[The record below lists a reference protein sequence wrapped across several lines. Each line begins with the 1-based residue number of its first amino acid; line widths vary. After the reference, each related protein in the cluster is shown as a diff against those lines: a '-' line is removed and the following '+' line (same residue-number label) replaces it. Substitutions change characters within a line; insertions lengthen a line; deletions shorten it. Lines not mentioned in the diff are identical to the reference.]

1 MTNPGKDSG
10 FAALTILGS
19 SSGVPAAERSCSGY
33 LIESG
38 GRLTLIDCGSGVT
51 SAFLRFG
58 FDPLKVDRIVIS
70 HTHADH
76 VSDLPLF
83 IQMIHLTRREN
94 RLDVYLPEEYVVPF
108 QIGMRAMY
116 LFPERFSFD
125 FQIHGYREGPVP
137 AGDVGITA
145 VRNSHLVKLEEFI
158 AEHTLP
164 NKMQSFSFIITHG
177 GKRLFYSG
185 DVGGVDDIRDYVT
198 DCDYIVTEL
207 THVDH
212 DAFFPLASQLPSKR
226 IIVTHVD
233 DNKTTNELLARARDA
248 GVTNLV
254 IAQDGMKIEL

>member
-19 SSGVPAAERSCSGY
+19 SSGVPNAERSCSGY
-33 LIESG
+33 LLDSG

-58 FDPLKVDRIVIS
+58 FDPLTVDRVIIS

-83 IQMIHLTRREN
+83 IQMIHLTRRTN

-125 FQIHGYREGPVP
+125 FQIRGYREGPVL
-137 AGDVGITA
+137 AGDVGLTA
-145 VRNSHLVKLEEFI
+145 VRNSHLEKLEEFI

-185 DVGGVDDIRDYVT
+185 DVGGIDDIREYVEGCDYV
-198 DCDYIVTEL
+198 ITEL
-207 THVDH
+207 THVDL
-212 DAFFPLASQLPSKR
+212 DEFFSLTSQLPAER
-226 IIVTHVD
+226 IIITHVD
-233 DNKTTNELLARARDA
+233 DDKSTENLLSLARDA

-254 IAQDGMKIEL
+254 VAQDGMRIEL